1 MKHNAN
7 AVGIHLFKHALSG
20 FPPYLRR
27 YRFGHRQ
34 VEASLIRGFSVKR

>member
-7 AVGIHLFKHALSG
+7 AVGIRLLKHALSG
-20 FPPYLRR
+20 FPPWLRR

-34 VEASLIRGFSVKR
+34 VEANLIRGFPVKR